1 MEVQR
6 SRCMALNRVQEEISR
21 LKEMRLA
28 FDSLVKS
35 RFVEMFG
42 DEEGCERVELQSVCS
57 IITDGTHQPPKF
69 VSEGIPFLLVSNI
82 ANNVMTYDTEK
93 YITRDTYEQLI
104 KRTPVEVGDLLVSA
118 VGSFG
123 HPAIIWEDRPFC
135 FQRHIAYFKPI
146 RERIDS
152 IYLHALMLMDDAQ
165 SYMDRSAKGV
175 AQRTVTLKSFKE
187 MPILLPP
194 LDKQQAFAAFVRQVD
209 KSRFAVQHAIDQL
222 ETLKASLMQEYFG

>member
-1 MEVQR
+1 MTIR
-6 SRCMALNRVQEEISR
+6 
-21 LKEMRLA
+21 
-28 FDSLVKS
+28 KS

-82 ANNVMTYDTEK
+82 ANNAMTYDTEK

-194 LDKQQAFAAFVRQVD
+194 LDKQQAFAAFVQQVD
-209 KSRFAVQHAIDQL
+209 KS
-222 ETLKASLMQEYFG
+222 EYL